1 MHGTVDRNEK
11 SIFLNQGATT
21 KLSHQLTHA
30 LFQLSGAFRALVLAK
45 SSVENDKDYAVPS
58 LFSATA
64 KQYPQIKE
72 TLEEESFRLHLAIPH
87 LVRAAE
93 ISMGEMVVQT
103 NLVRTLS
110 IMSENGECCR
120 VLSEY
125 ASRLGILLGPI
136 GKEYPEKSM
145 GMLVRLGYVLGNV
158 MASYDLARCQVWV
171 ELKTKQSP
179 KGT

>member
-1 MHGTVDRNEK
+1 M
-11 SIFLNQGATT
+11 
-21 KLSHQLTHA
+21 
-30 LFQLSGAFRALVLAK
+30 LAK
-45 SSVENDKDYAVPS
+45 SPAENEKEFMVPS

-64 KQYPQIKE
+64 KQFPQIQE
-72 TLEEESFRLHLAIPH
+72 TFEEQTFRLHSAIPH

-93 ISMGEMVVQT
+93 ISMGEMLVQT

-110 IMSENGECCR
+110 IMSENEECCG
-120 VLSEY
+120 VLSGY

-158 MASYDLARCQVWV
+158 MAKYDAARCQVTQR
-171 ELKTKQSP
+171 EIKIRI
-179 KGT
+179 